1 MKVVAVVA
9 ARMASSRLPGK
20 TLLPIQGRP
29 MLLRLLDRLSLC
41 AGLDSIVVAT
51 TDRPENRVI
60 AKLCEREGF
69 GCVVGNEPDDNVVA
83 RLKGAARAASA
94 DAIVRITPDCP
105 LTDPDLVDEVVAAGV
120 GVGWQMD
127 WQLVYLSNIYPRRT
141 YPDGL
146 DVEFMTREL
155 LEILPEAEDPT
166 RWIWDNPERVHSGCH
181 ALAEENYSALGW
193 TVDYA
198 DDLEFVRWVYG
209 QLPEGFGWREVL
221 ALKSG
226 APRGMEWR
234 FDPRLGVKQ
243 ELDPLKLAAFQ
254 DAHRRLTY

>member
-20 TLLPIQGRP
+20 TLLLIQGRP
-29 MLLRLLDRLSLC
+29 MLLRLLDRLCLC
-41 AGLDSIVVAT
+41 TGLDSIVVAT

-69 GCVVGNEPDDNVVA
+69 GCVVVNEPDDNVVA

-105 LTDPDLVDEVVAAGV
+105 LTDPDLVDQVVAAGL
-120 GVGWQMD
+120 GAGWTGWTLD
-127 WQLVYLSNIYPRRT
+127 YVSNVYPRRT

-146 DVEFMTREL
+146 DVEFVTREL

-166 RWIWDNPERVHSGCH
+166 RWIWDNPERVRQGCH
-181 ALAEENYSALGW
+181 ALAEENYSALAW

-198 DDLEFVRWVYG
+198 EDLEFVRWVYG

-221 ALKSG
+221 ALELG

-234 FDPRLGVKQ
+234 FGPRLRVKQ
-243 ELDPLKLAAFQ
+243 ERDPLKLAPRQ
-254 DAHRRLTY
+254 DAHRRLT